1 MNTKK
6 SPLFK
11 VFIILFLFFSFVFCL
26 AKSYADTVFTNISD
40 NFLRLHVVA
49 NSDTTEDQML
59 KYEIR
64 DAILNYISPYLK
76 NANSKQDAID
86 ILNENINEI
95 YKLSYNVLEN
105 HNLNYPLKISIS
117 NSKFPTKDYSNIIL
131 PEGNYDALKVE
142 IGDAKGQNWWCVMFP
157 SICIIDSTN
166 CNFNE
171 ESNKLI
177 KENLDTEE
185 FSIITKNNSSSNIK
199 IKFKLIELF
208 ENL

>member
-1 MNTKK
+1 MNIKK
-6 SPLFK
+6 SPLFNF
-11 VFIILFLFFSFVFCL
+11 FIILFLFFAFVFCL
-26 AKSYADTVFTNISD
+26 AKSYADTIFTNISD
-40 NFLRLHVVA
+40 NFLRLHVIA

-64 DAILNYISPYLK
+64 DTILNYISPYLK
-76 NANSKQDAID
+76 NANSKQEAID
-86 ILNENINEI
+86 ILNKNINEI

-105 HNLNYPLKISIS
+105 HNLDYPLKISVS
-117 NSKFPTKDYSNIIL
+117 NSKFPTKDYSNIVL

-171 ESNKLI
+171 ESNQLI

-208 ENL
+208 ENI